1 MSFLVTRPARP
12 LPGMALR
19 SRLCSAAIFRTSG
32 VDLRRRRSSAVSLPP
47 LPPASGDRLGAAG
60 AAGRLCAAAAGG
72 GDAAALAAAGRA
84 GAARSGARA
93 GGGAGAAD
101 GAGVAAAGGAGAAV
115 GATAA
120 PASVS
125 IVATTVCTATVW
137 PSVTRISARTPA
149 TGAGISASTLSVEIS
164 KIGSSRF
171 TASPTFF
178 IHRDR
183 VPSAMDS
190 PICGM
195 ITSILAILFRSPV
208 STPQASG
215 RRARYPRSAAG
226 RSPRAA
232 ARTAAGR
239 RGRRRAAPAR
249 RAIRRRAR

>member
-1 MSFLVTRPARP
+1 MSFLVTRPASP

-60 AAGRLCAAAAGG
+60 AAGRLWARR
-72 GDAAALAAAGRA
+72 GRR
-84 GAARSGARA
+84 ARPRRGR
-93 GGGAGAAD
+93 G
-101 GAGVAAAGGAGAAV
+101 AGGAGVRRGAAAAARPAGGRGGGRRSRRAAA

-178 IHRDR
+178 IQRDR

-195 ITSILAILFRSPV
+195 ITSILAILSRSPV
-208 STPQASG
+208 STPRASG
-215 RRARYPRSAAG
+215 RRARYPRSAGG